1 MHLRFIGLNME
12 RFYKNFKNSTT
23 LQNIIKFWKI
33 DSLKNTEL
41 SKQINEY
48 FDNLQNI
55 IENNE
60 DINIREC
67 LIIKVNNTY
76 DPEINSIIE
85 KMDELSSLQFMPLVL
100 ILTSENSNKK
110 IVIDTEKYDEIDP
123 RLFFIENYTED
134 PDIIEKKIVPIIL
147 RFCSIHNDLG
157 DAFILNEGEKNEEK
171 FDLIEKAFP
180 FNLNI
185 FCFGR
190 FGQGKSTGI
199 NQILQEYKAKENNR
213 GFSQRKYLTYYQVKN
228 KPIRIFEVPDF
239 ENEKI
244 VEEELKRYHEK
255 FNKLKNSIHIILYFL
270 NFFEYRAFMEL
281 EYPILEEITKHESA
295 KIIYVITHS
304 KLTNPKNKNKIYNKI
319 NSGIQ
324 DITRNK
330 PIFNQRKKLEATENN
345 VVFVNF
351 HYNEELDIKPFGR
364 KELFKKIYDFYFESN
379 DYKEILHSLSN
390 EEIEKKALYLRMEA
404 NNLILPNKIWSAATG
419 VIPFANLALQ
429 ELVIEK
435 NAIKKIS
442 EIFGIDTKLIE
453 DYEKEKAQNK
463 ELHSGEYKGVMDGL
477 TLEGEVIGNIAV
489 VGLSG
494 LIGGLGTGYFCYS
507 AFAGLLGLAASL
519 GAGIFGYS
527 THIFCEKTLDKFV
540 EYYKMNSNK
549 IKNSYKEAADYFLN

>member
-1 MHLRFIGLNME
+1 
-12 RFYKNFKNSTT
+12 
-23 LQNIIKFWKI
+23 
-33 DSLKNTEL
+33 
-41 SKQINEY
+41 
-48 FDNLQNI
+48 
-55 IENNE
+55 
-60 DINIREC
+60 
-67 LIIKVNNTY
+67 
-76 DPEINSIIE
+76 
-85 KMDELSSLQFMPLVL
+85 MDELSSQQYMPLVL

-110 IVIDTEKYDEIDP
+110 IVIDKEKYVEIDP

-134 PDIIEKKIVPIIL
+134 PDIMEKKIVPIIL

-157 DAFILNEGEKNEEK
+157 DVFILNEDEKNEEK

-185 FCFGR
+185 FCVGR
-190 FGQGKSTGI
+190 FGQGKSSGI
-199 NQILQEYKAKENNR
+199 NQILQEYKVKENYR

-228 KPIRIFEVPDF
+228 KPIRIFEVPGF
-239 ENEKI
+239 ENEKT
-244 VEEELKRYHEK
+244 VEDGVKELKRYHEK
-255 FNKLKNSIHIILYFL
+255 LNKLKNSIHIILYFL
-270 NFFEYRAFMEL
+270 NFFENRAFCEL

-304 KLTNPKNKNKIYNKI
+304 EISNPKNKNKIYNRI

-324 DITRNK
+324 SITRNK

-351 HYNEELDIKPFGR
+351 YYDEKLDIEPFGR
-364 KELFKKIYDFYFESN
+364 KELFKKIYDFYFESY

-390 EEIEKKALYLRMEA
+390 EEIERKALYLRKEA
-404 NNLILPNKIWSAATG
+404 KYLILPNKIWSAATG

-429 ELVIEK
+429 KLFIEK

-477 TLEGEVIGNIAV
+477 TPEGEFIGNIAV
-489 VGLSG
+489 FGLSG
-494 LIGGLGTGYFCYS
+494 LIGGLGTGYLCYS
-507 AFAGLLGLAASL
+507 AFVGLLGLAAGL

-527 THIFCEKTLDKFV
+527 THKFCEKTLDKFV